1 MVAAHLNHET
11 VYTVLG
17 EAARR
22 RGSRSLAAQLILSLV
37 TGASI
42 LVMAPHWW
50 SIACLA
56 GWSAAYSVYG
66 LLVRLAGARERLGRS
81 FNALLVAVAA
91 LGTAFALAGVIGIGF
106 AFYTGDA
113 AGAKTTCGKR
123 STNARCEAWAN
134 PPVTTGP
141 VIR

>member
-50 SIACLA
+50 SIACFA

-66 LLVRLAGARERLGRS
+66 LLVRVAELRAPGRS

-91 LGTAFALAGVIGIGF
+91 LGTAFALAGVIGIGL
-106 AFYTGDA
+106 ALYTGDA
-113 AGAKTTCGKR
+113 AGAKNACGKR

-141 VIR
+141 VIKN